1 MQTLK
6 SSKTFRTILIVI
18 LFLAIVANIAISFAY
33 FTDKVTIP
41 STTLQFGTIKIQT
54 NKDNWFSTIKTKS
67 YILKPGD
74 KAVDS
79 VSIALGND
87 SNGNT
92 SQPFYVR
99 AKCTISTVS
108 TNTEVL
114 KVKESLTNAL
124 PNSLESTSAYKWSSL
139 DDGYFYLLGSNDQP
153 LAISSSS
160 TTYYFIKSTG
170 LVVPTDLEIDGTK
183 VNSDEISITISV
195 EAIQEANVVAD
206 SGKTL
211 QAKIKDELN
220 ALVGVS

>member
-18 LFLAIVANIAISFAY
+18 LFLAIIANIAISFAY

-74 KAVDS
+74 KAADGVTFGVGTDT
-79 VSIALGND
+79 
-87 SNGNT
+87 NGNT

-99 AKCTISTVS
+99 AKCTISTTS

-124 PNSLESTSAYKWSSL
+124 PNSLESTSTYKWSSL

-170 LVVPTDLEIDGTK
+170 LVVPTSLEIDGTK
-183 VNSDEISITISV
+183 VNSDKITITISV